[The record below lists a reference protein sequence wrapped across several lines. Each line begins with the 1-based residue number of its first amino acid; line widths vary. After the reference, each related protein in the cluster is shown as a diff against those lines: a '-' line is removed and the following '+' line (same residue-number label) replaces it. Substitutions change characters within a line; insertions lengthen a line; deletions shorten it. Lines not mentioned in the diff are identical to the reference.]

1 MGRDAMDVRSL
12 ILELAEHGVCTHVV
26 NRNLRSLDKR
36 RRKDH
41 VTMMVLGILT
51 DLAEMERETT
61 AERIVSGQR

>member
-1 MGRDAMDVRSL
+1 MDVRSL